1 MFWNSS
7 WKFCELA
14 PHTYGC
20 LLVVQEALFLEVCSF
35 SHPAFF
41 CPTLLEGPVEASPSS
56 ASWAGQSISSAPP
69 RCLPGRWTFL
79 ALELFPFSWAQK
91 DCVDKNVLNGSK
103 QPNICFCI
111 LSCFVLLQLIT
122 HTHTLSSC
130 NIQLSLS
137 LFFLGEEEPSHPTPA
152 ALAARLTPRDS
163 LTWCAWH
170 SFNSLKSPLDQVFYL
185 ALRW

>member
-69 RCLPGRWTFL
+69 RCLLGRWTFL

-122 HTHTLSSC
+122 HTHTH
-130 NIQLSLS
+130 
-137 LFFLGEEEPSHPTPA
+137 FPA
-152 ALAARLTPRDS
+152 AIYNSHFHCFSWVKKSQVIPLLLRSQRGSHLETPWHGVPGTVLTVLKAHWTRYFI
-163 LTWCAWH
+163 WH
-170 SFNSLKSPLDQVFYL
+170 
-185 ALRW
+185 